1 MQLKR
6 ISLIVIASIIT
17 SFSSPLVPALVSAS
31 QAQVDA
37 RTQAQRLLEQSK
49 QQLDRRQYQAVLQSA
64 GQALTL
70 YRQLRDRQGEGRADH

>member
-6 ISLIVIASIIT
+6 ISLIAIASIITSIT

-37 RTQAQRLLEQSK
+37 RTQAQCLLDS
-49 QQLDRRQYQAVLQSA
+49 L
-64 GQALTL
+64 
-70 YRQLRDRQGEGRADH
+70 